1 MKKFFAILLAMM
13 LVLSMSA
20 VAMAATPTTEATFNF
35 NKTYQNAAGETAATY
50 PAEKLGFTVAPAA
63 NNPDTTTIT
72 IEDQTVNANPDQ
84 ILIGVPSYDK
94 VGTWNYTVSEVKGNT
109 KGVTYYDNSFNVR
122 VVVTYA
128 EADGK
133 VDYDTLVA
141 STHITSRVNDIKVT
155 GIVNRY
161 DLGTLTVDKNV
172 TGNLA
177 SQTQKFDIDVVFT
190 SDKPVL
196 SAIQGVTGWTL
207 DDGVYTSNTVTVHL
221 AHGDSVATI
230 ANIPAGVSYKVVEQ
244 AKHEAA
250 DANGSNPATGYT
262 VSYTGDEGT
271 IAADG
276 TSAAVVTNQ
285 KGTTVD
291 TGITT
296 DSLPYIM
303 LIGLVV
309 ISGVI
314 MLINRRKACN
324 D

>member
-1 MKKFFAILLAMM
+1 MKKFFAILLVMM

-20 VAMAATPTTEATFNF
+20 VAMAAEGSTLSDEQTFTFTKSYKTTAGATPATFPEETLKF
-35 NKTYQNAAGETAATY
+35 TVTKAAG
-50 PAEKLGFTVAPAA
+50 
-63 NNPDTTTIT
+63 NPDNTM
-72 IEDQTVNANPDQ
+72 IEISDHTVSTSSGNVTVKIPQ
-84 ILIGVPSYDK
+84 YST
-94 VGTWNYTVSEVKGNT
+94 VGKWNYTVKEVAGNT
-109 KGVTYYDNSFNVR
+109 QGVTYSATEFGVQ
-122 VVVTYA
+122 VLVTYDENDSTKL
-128 EADGK
+128 EAQVVFTTKGTGEGK
-133 VDYDTLVA
+133 IDE
-141 STHITSRVNDIKVT
+141 
-155 GIVNRY
+155 IVNTY

-177 SQTQKFDIDVVFT
+177 SQTQQFDIDVVFT
-190 SDKPVL
+190 STKPVR
-196 SAIQGVTGWTL
+196 SDIEGVTGWTENN
-207 DDGVYTSNTVTVHL
+207 GVYTSNTVTFSL

-262 VSYTGDEGT
+262 VSYTGAEGT
-271 IAADG
+271 IAAG
-276 TSAAVVTNQ
+276 VTSEAVVTNQ